1 MYYLFRKA
9 LQVCSTM
16 ATKASEK
23 SRIPRAK
30 RSSVVP
36 ADPLPAPV
44 IKVEHNAIA
53 ETAKTNVVKKSRKS
67 KPSKSEQ
74 KENVQP
80 EKKRESRDEGGE
92 ARRHLSVKDTNRAK
106 GGSR

>member
-1 MYYLFRKA
+1 
-9 LQVCSTM
+9 M

-36 ADPLPAPV
+36 ADPLPV
-44 IKVEHNAIA
+44 IKVEQNAIA
-53 ETAKTNVVKKSRKS
+53 ETAKKNVVKKSRKS